1 MATIIK
7 SIHPG
12 EHLTEFIKEY
22 GIIQY
27 RLAKEIHVPT
37 RRINEIVKCMRSI
50 STDTSI
56 RLGGYFGNSPQ
67 FWINLQTD
75 YDIEIIRQK
84 ISETIKPLSACQHA
98 NNLVKE
104 HWYEIFV
111 TSNFATIHRV
121 NIEYSLYSPRNISYF
136 FSCSIKTAF

>member
-22 GIIQY
+22 GIIHTDSQ
-27 RLAKEIHVPT
+27 KKFVPT

-84 ISETIKPLSACQHA
+84 ISETIK
-98 NNLVKE
+98 
-104 HWYEIFV
+104 
-111 TSNFATIHRV
+111 
-121 NIEYSLYSPRNISYF
+121 LYLHVSMRI
-136 FSCSIKTAF
+136 I